1 MQLNKESQKM
11 NAEHYFHTANQ
22 LKQDGKFEEA
32 IDAYRQAISIAPK
45 VATYYQA
52 LGDSLA
58 QIDQLDEA
66 IKCYRQAVNINPEG
80 FQQYLT
86 LGNVLIKKGLIEQAL
101 EVLYIAR
108 NNIDIARKAKL
119 PSWVYLILGD
129 SFIQTSQIS
138 DAITAYNKA
147 VTIEP
152 NNARIYMKVAQ
163 SYYLNNQANLAIK
176 NYIVALQIDPS
187 LVPALNQL
195 VNIYKSNKEFTE
207 GVSEFQKLVE
217 QQPDNSA
224 FQAIL
229 GALMREIGNYQEA
242 IIAYQQAISHQPNL
256 PFWVYYSLAG
266 ALKQSNQ
273 INEAIVAY
281 QKSVEIQSENGL
293 AHLELAEC
301 LKQQG
306 NINSAVNVCQQF
318 IDSNF
323 LHNNKQN
330 INVELSNLNQLEK
343 LIITIAKA
351 KVNKLFFTNLMR
363 FVLCLKENQIFAW
376 DSALLITEEIVQD
389 DGIPFDKK
397 FCLLAVLSC
406 FNSVLENAFKYW
418 LQDFSKHCPIDQN
431 IIVFAALNPSNFFS
445 VRRLEYK
452 NILLGKV
459 RVFLAEHINNDITKK
474 LTFNVSSNLF

>member
-1 MQLNKESQKM
+1 MQINKESEKT
-11 NAEHYFHTANQ
+11 NAEQYFQRANQ
-22 LKQDGKFEEA
+22 LKQEGELKRA
-32 IDAYRQAISIAPK
+32 INDYCLAGDA
-45 VATYYQA
+45 
-52 LGDSLA
+52 
-58 QIDQLDEA
+58 
-66 IKCYRQAVNINPEG
+66 
-80 FQQYLT
+80 
-86 LGNVLIKKGLIEQAL
+86 
-101 EVLYIAR
+101 
-108 NNIDIARKAKL
+108 
-119 PSWVYLILGD
+119 
-129 SFIQTSQIS
+129 FIQANQIS
-138 DAITAYNKA
+138 EAITAYNEA
-147 VTIEP
+147 LLINP
-152 NNARIYMKVAQ
+152 NYGRIYMKVAH
-163 SYYLNNQANLAIK
+163 SYYLKKQVNLAIK
-176 NYIVALQIDPS
+176 NYIAALDLDPG

-195 VNIYKSNKEFTE
+195 VKIYKSNTE
-207 GVSEFQKLVE
+207 ATKGAYEFQRLVE
-217 QQPDNSA
+217 QQPNNGG

-229 GALMREIGNYQEA
+229 GAFMIEIGNDREA
-242 IIAYQQAISHQPNL
+242 IKAYQQAISHQPNL

-445 VRRLEYK
+445 VRR
-452 NILLGKV
+452 
-459 RVFLAEHINNDITKK
+459 F
-474 LTFNVSSNLF
+474 FWSSLWLSCLYSKR